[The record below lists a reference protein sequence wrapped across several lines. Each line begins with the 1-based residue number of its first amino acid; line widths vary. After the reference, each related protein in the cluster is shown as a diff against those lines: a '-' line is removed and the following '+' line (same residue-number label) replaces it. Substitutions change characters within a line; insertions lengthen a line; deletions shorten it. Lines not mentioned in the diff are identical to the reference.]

1 MCVRIYVYLQ
11 KFFLAKK
18 LLADKPTRDQEVIN
32 GVVASFKKNGNT
44 PFDKALAAK
53 MLPCKDTL
61 NMMCEVEKDPRK
73 RATLMWLKSEMEKA
87 DMVYKYI
94 STNQFSYFTS
104 FTWEINNTCI
114 FINLG

>member
-1 MCVRIYVYLQ
+1 MALWRLL
-11 KFFLAKK
+11 KLKK
-18 LLADKPTRDQEVIN
+18 
-32 GVVASFKKNGNT
+32 GNT

-94 STNQFSYFTS
+94 S
-104 FTWEINNTCI
+104 I
-114 FINLG
+114 